1 MPTGR
6 TEGRAARRRAARVLT
21 TTALAVAALGLG
33 TVPGL
38 AAPGAATAL
47 MVPREEADPGL
58 PDEVPELPDGADV
71 PEIPDAADDVLD
83 EEDPGAVLGEEE
95 PAAVLGEEEPFQD
108 GTGPAGRGA
117 DRGGEPSGDRGG
129 ELSGGGGGGAG
140 KATAEVSPAAVRP
153 GAHLTV
159 AVSCPSGGPAPA
171 ALDATSRA
179 FEKGTVKLHKVA
191 GHESSGHEGAG
202 HGGKTAGPAYRG
214 TARIA
219 PAGHLG
225 VRTVDGTCPA
235 AHGKGHPWSAKF
247 TVSKTAE
254 AGGGKQPCP
263 EPAHPGAP
271 CATRPPCPE
280 AVPHG
285 GSCGDG
291 TVPNGVHAGTGG
303 TFTDSV
309 PALVAGGVLIAGAC
323 AAAAHR
329 LRPRRRRTTG
339 DG

>member
-33 TVPGL
+33 TAPGL
-38 AAPGAATAL
+38 AAPGVATAPP
-47 MVPREEADPGL
+47 VPREEADPGF
-58 PDEVPELPDGADV
+58 PDEVPELPDGAEV
-71 PEIPDAADDVLD
+71 PEIPDAADDVL
-83 EEDPGAVLGEEE
+83 EEDDFGAVLG
-95 PAAVLGEEEPFQD
+95 AEEPFQD
-108 GTGPAGRGA
+108 GTGPAGRG
-117 DRGGEPSGDRGG
+117 
-129 ELSGGGGGGAG
+129 GGAG
-140 KATAEVSPAAVRP
+140 RATAEVSPATVRP
-153 GAHLTV
+153 GAHVTV
-159 AVSCPSGGPAPA
+159 SVSCPPGGPAPA
-171 ALDATSRA
+171 ALDATSQA
-179 FEKGTVKLHKVA
+179 FEKSTVKLHKVA
-191 GHESSGHEGAG
+191 GHEVAGHGDSGHGDSGHGDSGHEGT
-202 HGGKTAGPAYRG
+202 TAGPAYRG

-225 VRTVDGTCPA
+225 VRTVDGSCPA

-247 TVSKTAE
+247 TVSKTGE
-254 AGGGKQPCP
+254 AGGGKPPCP
-263 EPAHPGAP
+263 EPARPGAP

-280 AVPHG
+280 SVPHG

-309 PALVAGGVLIAGAC
+309 PALVAGGVLIAGAF

-329 LRPRRRRTTG
+329 LRPHRRRTAG